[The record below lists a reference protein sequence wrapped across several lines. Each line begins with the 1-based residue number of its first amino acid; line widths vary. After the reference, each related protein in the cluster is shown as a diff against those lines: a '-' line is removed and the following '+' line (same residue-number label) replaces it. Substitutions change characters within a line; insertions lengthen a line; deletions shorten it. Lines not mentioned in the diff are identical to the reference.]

1 LEGDAAV
8 KIFIH
13 NSADNVAV
21 ALADLKPGETVEFKV
36 DGESRELRVRDEIPY
51 GHKIALRDISK
62 GEKVIKY
69 GEVIGE
75 ATEDI
80 PAGSHV
86 HIHNIRSLKYR

>member
-1 LEGDAAV
+1 V

-13 NSADNVAV
+13 SRADNVAV
-21 ALADLKPGETVEFKV
+21 ALADLKPGEAVEFKV
-36 DGESRELRVRDEIPY
+36 DGESREVRVRDEIPY